1 MSSNQ
6 TFELDA
12 DDAATAAAE
21 TIPSLSLTG
30 AMGLDEQGL
39 DNRAFLELQREVL
52 RHEARSDDGSRQGAD
67 DAAGKDRLADI
78 FMDREREFSG
88 LTTPGSVTSESS
100 YDPANDTDLDCI
112 DLLSGK
118 EIKVASPTLANVWVM
133 MLSACVAN
141 PCKHESVLDMPMDSH
156 DV

>member
-1 MSSNQ
+1 MSSNP

-12 DDAATAAAE
+12 DDAATVTAK

-52 RHEARSDDGSRQGAD
+52 RHEARSNDGSRQGAD
-67 DAAGKDRLADI
+67 DAAGKDQGLELQYLTGAV
-78 FMDREREFSG
+78 SG

-100 YDPANDTDLDCI
+100 
-112 DLLSGK
+112 
-118 EIKVASPTLANVWVM
+118 
-133 MLSACVAN
+133 
-141 PCKHESVLDMPMDSH
+141 
-156 DV
+156 